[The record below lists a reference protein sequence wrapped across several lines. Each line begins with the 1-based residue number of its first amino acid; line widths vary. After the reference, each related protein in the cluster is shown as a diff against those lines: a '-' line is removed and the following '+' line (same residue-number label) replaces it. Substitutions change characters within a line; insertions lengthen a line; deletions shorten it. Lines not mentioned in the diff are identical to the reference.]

1 MGTQSVESVVGIQL
15 LHVHLA
21 MCHNVAYEVDIAQIA
36 YDIQLSVAPSFYVVH
51 KAATE
56 VLYKLHAGASCLDAE
71 IDIVALWG
79 YVAVNEGLV
88 FRAIICYCVD
98 VYLFQFLDS

>member
-36 YDIQLSVAPSFYVVH
+36 YDIQLSVAPGFYIVH
-51 KAATE
+51 ETTAE
-56 VLYKLHAGASCLDAE
+56 VL
-71 IDIVALWG
+71 
-79 YVAVNEGLV
+79 
-88 FRAIICYCVD
+88 
-98 VYLFQFLDS
+98 